1 MDTVQDKQFPAEGKV
16 YEEAPKPL
24 PGLAG
29 ESRSADAN
37 GQWFRVLAAGGKN
50 LVTLKPGVF
59 ATTPEPL
66 LGANPPK
73 PKSRPPLNADVAVRD
88 PAAAGPAHDPA
99 APPPQ
104 KTVNTNS
111 PAFQARYALA
121 RTKAIKW
128 LEHQL
133 KVEGLDDKLKVA
145 GDDATPQLI
154 DKLAAHTEA
163 GR

>member
-1 MDTVQDKQFPAEGKV
+1 VDGHTVPDEQFPAEGKV
-16 YEEAPKPL
+16 FEEAPKPL

-37 GQWFRVLAAGGKN
+37 GSWFRVLAAGGKN
-50 LVTLKPGVF
+50 LVTLRPGVF

-73 PKSRPPLNADVAVRD
+73 PKSRPPLNPRVACETQQSPDLRTD
-88 PAAAGPAHDPA
+88 P
-99 APPPQ
+99 APPPPQ
-104 KTVNTNS
+104 RTVNTNS

-121 RTKAIKW
+121 REKAIKW
-128 LEHQL
+128 LQKQL
-133 KVEGLDDKLKVA
+133 KLEDLTGKLQISDK
-145 GDDATPQLI
+145 DATKQLI
-154 DKLAAHTEA
+154 DKLRP